1 MAGVENAKRALWTL
15 FRSLKNGDSAKL
27 VVTTERGNLKVNLQQ
42 SFAANNNGNNSKTP
56 KSAKKRSGPSRRRR
70 KALRAADPA
79 VQHRAAGHVSKPAA
93 DPETSSEEG
102 EYSEYRSPE
111 KDRASPTSN
120 SDLQLSSEKVVE
132 REEVEEETS
141 IPNLQFSPEKE
152 KVGEEEEEVTE
163 AAVGAEKPRPFVVV
177 PEDFANRNNIENWQ
191 EKHWDDNNVKA
202 EEAKCLMA
210 STDQCCFCQFDCPT
224 PSQLENENRFQGVL
238 DSLWDHIEANHQLEW
253 EWLG

>member
-15 FRSLKNGDSAKL
+15 FRSLKAGESAKL
-27 VVTTERGNLKVNLQQ
+27 VVTTERGSLKVSLQQ
-42 SFAANNNGNNSKTP
+42 SFAANSNVNNSKTP

-70 KALRAADPA
+70 KERRAADPA

-132 REEVEEETS
+132 REEVEVS
-141 IPNLQFSPEKE
+141 
-152 KVGEEEEEVTE
+152 VTAAE
-163 AAVGAEKPRPFVVV
+163 AEAEKPLRPLVVV
-177 PEDFANRNNIENWQ
+177 PEDYVNRNNIENWQ
-191 EKHWDDNNVKA
+191 EKYWDANNEKA
-202 EEAKCLMA
+202 EQAKCLMA
-210 STDQCCFCQFDCPT
+210 ATDQCCFCEFDCPT
-224 PSQLENENRFQGVL
+224 PSQLEEENRFNGVL
-238 DSLWDHIEANHQLEW
+238 DTLWDHIEINHQLEW

>member
-132 REEVEEETS
+132 REEVDEVSETAAEEE
-141 IPNLQFSPEKE
+141 
-152 KVGEEEEEVTE
+152 
-163 AAVGAEKPRPFVVV
+163 AEKPLRPLVVV
-177 PEDFANRNNIENWQ
+177 PEDYVNRNNIENWQ
-191 EKHWDDNNVKA
+191 EKYWDDNHEKA
-202 EEAKCLMA
+202 EQAKSLMA
-210 STDQCCFCQFDCPT
+210 AMDQCCFCQFDCPT
-224 PSQLENENRFQGVL
+224 PTQLENENRFQGVL

>member
-42 SFAANNNGNNSKTP
+42 SFAANNNVNNSKTP

-70 KALRAADPA
+70 KARRAADPA
-79 VQHRAAGHVSKPAA
+79 IQHRAAGHSKPAA
-93 DPETSSEEG
+93 DPETSPEEG

-111 KDRASPTSN
+111 KDRASLTSN
-120 SDLQLSSEKVVE
+120 SDLQLSPEKVVE

-141 IPNLQFSPEKE
+141 IPNLQITPEKE
-152 KVGEEEEEVTE
+152 GVGEEEEEVTE
-163 AAVGAEKPRPFVVV
+163 TAVGAEKPRPFIVV

-191 EKHWDDNNVKA
+191 EKHWDDNNEKA
-202 EEAKCLMA
+202 EQAKCLMA

-238 DSLWDHIEANHQLEW
+238 DSLWDHIEANHLLEW